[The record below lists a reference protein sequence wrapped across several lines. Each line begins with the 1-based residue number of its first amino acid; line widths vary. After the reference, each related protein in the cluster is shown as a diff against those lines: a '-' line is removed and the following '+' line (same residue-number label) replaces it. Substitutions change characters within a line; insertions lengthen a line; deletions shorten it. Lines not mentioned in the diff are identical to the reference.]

1 MALTIAAQQPMHDTH
16 AVVEDGAVDADGH
29 ILEPPTLWEEYIDPA
44 FRDRA
49 LRFRIDEHGLEELEI
64 DGRRLVITIEHAGGT
79 RIVVFDVIDWKVA
92 GTVDLQPRQ

>member
-49 LRFRIDEHGLEELEI
+49 LRFRID
-64 DGRRLVITIEHAGGT
+64 DTFDRMDATRRLFEQDEV
-79 RIVVFDVIDWKVA
+79 RR
-92 GTVDLQPRQ
+92 DLDNDGDAPDGDA